1 VGLERQGAASA
12 DNSSNKSVTATCP
25 PGKRVVGAG
34 GDVTP
39 GDGDVLI
46 DDIRPKSDLTGVI
59 VSAREDETG
68 TTASWQVNA
77 LAICAYPPPGLARLS
92 LTSALD
98 SAKKSVTATCPTGKR
113 LLGAGGEINSSN
125 GQVLLDEVRPNSTLT
140 GAVVN
145 ALEDET
151 GNPQNWSLTA
161 YAICANPVA
170 GLQRMSAQ
178 SAVDSSISKVKE
190 VSCPAGKQ
198 VTGGGGD
205 INSPNGQVVL
215 DALFPDVALTS
226 FGVAAFEDDT
236 ENAGNW
242 SLTAY
247 AICANSAERIA
258 AATGPDSGDKTVSAI
273 CPAGKGL
280 TGGGGDITG
289 GLGQVVLD
297 DLTPFGTPPTR
308 VEVSADEDEDGTTA
322 DWSLRAYAICATPLP
337 GLEQVA
343 DSVPFDNSSP
353 KSVTVSCPAGKRVV
367 GAGRDIAGGLGE
379 VVMNSTPNPTLTS
392 VTVSGFEDE
401 DGFAGDWGVAAI
413 AVCASPPPGLQR
425 VAATS
430 EFHSEGEVKT
440 VSARC
445 PAGKNLLGTGA
456 EITGGGGQVVLDDI
470 LPNAALT
477 SVLATG
483 VEDQNG
489 FAGDWSVTSYAI
501 CANP

>member
-1 VGLERQGAASA
+1 M
-12 DNSSNKSVTATCP
+12 
-25 PGKRVVGAG
+25 
-34 GDVTP
+34 P

-413 AVCASPPPGLQR
+413 AVCASPPPRPAAGRRHER
-425 VAATS
+425 VPL
-430 EFHSEGEVKT
+430 
-440 VSARC
+440 R
-445 PAGKNLLGTGA
+445 
-456 EITGGGGQVVLDDI
+456 GGGQDRERPLSRRQEPARHRGRDHRGRRTGSAGRHPSQRRPDERPRDWGRGPERVRRRLERD
-470 LPNAALT
+470 LLRHLRQPLTAAT
-477 SVLATG
+477 AARPTRP
-483 VEDQNG
+483 
-489 FAGDWSVTSYAI
+489 AGTFRSRTEVI
-501 CANP
+501 RG